1 VTRFHVVTTMNEA
14 GWRETG
20 DSMVR
25 SFLRNWPKQASLTV
39 YAENFTPGIKCIEVK
54 RLPAWLDEFKA
65 RHRDNV
71 ARNGQRNGVYDYR
84 FDCVKFAHKVAA
96 LTDFGARLN
105 DGVMIWLDA
114 DTFTHSLVAE
124 WWLDSLFPEQAYI
137 AWLDRVNTHPE
148 CGFVM
153 FRASHPY
160 HQNFMERF
168 RDIYSSDHVLRLAQ
182 THDSFILQHLVNCK
196 FNAGKIP
203 APASLSGDAKNWHH
217 PMVAGPLGMC
227 LDHAKGP
234 RKLAGR
240 SPRIDARGRTEP
252 HWVS

>member
-1 VTRFHVVTTMNEA
+1 LRFHVVSTCNEQ

-20 DSMVR
+20 ERMVR
-25 SFLRNWPKQASLTV
+25 SFLRHWPADAHLTLF
-39 YAENFTPGIKCIEVK
+39 AEGFSPSVAGIDVR
-54 RLPAWLDEFKA
+54 RLPAWLDAFKA

-71 ARNGQRNGVYDYR
+71 ARNGMRNGLYDYR
-84 FDCVKFAHKVAA
+84 YDVIKFSHKVAA

-105 DGVMIWLDA
+105 DGVLVWLDA
-114 DTFTHSLVAE
+114 DILSHANVTTQ
-124 WWLDSLFPEQAYI
+124 WLDSLFPEPAYI

-148 CGFVM
+148 CGIVL

-168 RDIYSSDHVLRLAQ
+168 RDIYSSDHVLRLQQ

-203 APASLSGDAKNWHH
+203 APASLSGDARNWHH
-217 PMVAGPLGMC
+217 PLAAGPLGMC